1 MWLNRLQEKHLSGLG
16 SRLSLALELQTA
28 TEIGPNEMMKHSAVP
43 KYTYAESTP
52 PEPSGHS
59 EHRTKSYKALLV
71 MLAAHFVAMFVL
83 MYSMVDRLSSVY
95 LNLNQF
101 YMSMLMVAPTALT
114 MLLLMPSMYP
124 NKRLNYVFG
133 IGSVAA
139 LVLFY
144 AFMRTQA
151 FVGDKQ
157 FLRSM
162 IPHHSGA
169 ILMCEKS
176 KLSDPEIKSLCAQII
191 ESQKREIDEMARIL
205 ERL

>member
-1 MWLNRLQEKHLSGLG
+1 ML
-16 SRLSLALELQTA
+16 
-28 TEIGPNEMMKHSAVP
+28 V
-43 KYTYAESTP
+43 
-52 PEPSGHS
+52 
-59 EHRTKSYKALLV
+59 V

-83 MYSMVDRLSSVY
+83 MYSMVDRMGSVY
-95 LNLNQF
+95 LNINQV
-101 YMSMLMVAPTALT
+101 YMALLMVAPTGLT

-124 NKRLNYVFG
+124 NKKVNYLIG
-133 IGSVAA
+133 IGSIVA

-144 AFMRTQA
+144 GFIRTQA

-176 KLSDPEIKSLCAQII
+176 KLSDPEILRLCSQII
-191 ESQKREIDEMARIL
+191 DSQKREIDEMARIL
-205 ERL
+205 RRL